1 MEADIAYSITYVGHT
16 PRSIFRWNLARI
28 RSKPV
33 GGPHVSV
40 LRRNLGVMVGE
51 LKNCREPEF

>member
-28 RSKPV
+28 RSKMKFC
-33 GGPHVSV
+33 GEISG
-40 LRRNLGVMVGE
+40 LWLGE

>member
-28 RSKPV
+28 RSKMKFC
-33 GGPHVSV
+33 GEISG
-40 LRRNLGVMVGE
+40 LWLGEQKIAGSPNFE
-51 LKNCREPEF
+51 